1 MRFGAGGRGN
11 FGLRMTKHP
20 EPEDPFAEKAGRFDQ
35 HYYTTRGRVR
45 FRVLREQLREVL
57 PVPPADVLDAG
68 GGTGRFAA
76 ALAADGY
83 RVTLLDPSGSMLERA
98 EAALYPYAENS
109 RIVPGRVEEA
119 RSLFG
124 PGSFDVVLLHA
135 VICYVEDPESILSSV
150 AAVLKQGGALSVVFK
165 NRDALPFRHAAQ
177 GRIREAMRVL
187 KDPSDAGNLGIVNR
201 ARTRGQV
208 EEALARTGFE
218 MRRAYGVR
226 VFADL
231 IPEELEEENAVEALV
246 ALELRVARL
255 EPYRSVARLYHL
267 VGERRGAQSD

>member
-1 MRFGAGGRGN
+1 MRFGADGHGN
-11 FGLRMTKHP
+11 FGDRMTKHP
-20 EPEDPFAEKAGRFDQ
+20 EPEDPFAEKAGWFDQ
-35 HYYTTRGRVR
+35 HYDTTRGRVR

-57 PVPPADVLDAG
+57 PSPPADILDAG

-76 ALAADGY
+76 ALADDGY
-83 RVTLLDPSGSMLERA
+83 RVTLLDPSRSMLERA
-98 EAALYPYAENS
+98 EAALDPYAGNS
-109 RIVPGRVEEA
+109 RILPGRAEEA

-124 PGSFDVVLLHA
+124 PGSFDAVLLHA
-135 VICYVEDPESILSSV
+135 VICYLEDPESILSSV

-177 GRIREAMRVL
+177 GRIREAARVL
-187 KDPSDAGNLGIVNR
+187 EDPLDAGDLGIVNR
-201 ARTRGQV
+201 ARTRGEV

-231 IPEELEEENAVEALV
+231 ISEELEEEDAVEALV
-246 ALELRVARL
+246 ALELRAARL

-267 VGERRGAQSD
+267 VGERRCAHSD